1 MTTPHE
7 ANLINKDRKEQAA
20 FLREQLERIGVQV
33 RIQDKTGDSSFP
45 TEYRLRYWRVEAVGP
60 TMDMALVAFMDKLLK
75 YVPVE
80 QEYQDTQKYMEH
92 FYEGGE

>member
-7 ANLINKDRKEQAA
+7 ADLINRDRKEQAT
-20 FLREQLERIGVQV
+20 LMREQLESIGVQISV
-33 RIQDKTGDSSFP
+33 QTFTGDSSFP

-60 TMDMALVAFMDKLLK
+60 TMDMAVVAFMEKLLK

-80 QEYQDTQKYMEH
+80 KA
-92 FYEGGE
+92 